1 MVTAQG
7 PDPWPGPAGRP
18 GRPHWWSVQLPP
30 PAPPITARRAYGE
43 ILLVFGAF
51 FAAGIVAGGET
62 LAGRY
67 PPPSG
72 SWAVFTPAAVSE
84 LGLSVLA
91 VLVAVGLSARRGLT
105 ARWLGFGW
113 PRRPDG
119 SPGAGQAVRTAV
131 WALTAL
137 LAGGAVTVGLAMGH
151 KLGQPAHQDAA
162 YFVYSLAASITAGVV
177 EETIV
182 LAFVVSTLRQARRPM
197 PEIVI
202 VAVLLRCSY
211 HDYYALGVLGIAVW
225 ALAFVWIYLRS
236 GSILP
241 LIIVHVLWDSSIFL
255 AARWHSLRL
264 LTGEAYLLLL
274 ALAVLSW
281 VAEVRNRQAPRQP
294 AGSLPGSLPW
304 EGAGPATGPV
314 PGPVAGPVPDP
325 VPGPV
330 AGPVPGPLPGPVPGP
345 AAEPPGRS

>member
-1 MVTAQG
+1 LGDVEGGVVTAQG

-18 GRPHWWSVQLPP
+18 ARPHWWSIQQPP
-30 PAPPITARRAYGE
+30 PAPAITARRAYGE
-43 ILLVFGAF
+43 ILLVFAAF

-67 PPPSG
+67 PAPSG
-72 SWAVFTPAAVSE
+72 SWAVFAPATVSE

-91 VLVAVGLSARRGLT
+91 VLVAVVLSARRGLT

-119 SPGAGQAVRTAV
+119 AAGAAPALRAGV
-131 WALTAL
+131 WAITAL

-151 KLGQPAHQDAA
+151 SLGQPAHQDAA
-162 YFVYSLAASITAGVV
+162 YLVYSIAASLTAGVV

-197 PEIVI
+197 PEIAV

-241 LIIVHVLWDSSIFL
+241 LIVVHVLWDSSIFL
-255 AARWHSLRL
+255 ADRWPSLRL

-281 VAEVRNRQAPRQP
+281 IAEVRKRQP
-294 AGSLPGSLPW
+294 GKVSRRLFPYSA
-304 EGAGPATGPV
+304 
-314 PGPVAGPVPDP
+314 
-325 VPGPV
+325 
-330 AGPVPGPLPGPVPGP
+330 
-345 AAEPPGRS
+345 R